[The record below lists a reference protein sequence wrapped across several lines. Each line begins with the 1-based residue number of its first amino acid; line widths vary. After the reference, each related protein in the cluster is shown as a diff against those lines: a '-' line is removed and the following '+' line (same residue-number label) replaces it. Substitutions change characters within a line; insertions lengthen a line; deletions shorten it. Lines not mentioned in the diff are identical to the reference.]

1 MKIGDDQKGEN
12 YGNEFKDNMGIKS
25 SHKKAKRNQ
34 FRRSCN
40 KRSGENWLENM
51 WKNSHLEM
59 RQTYAAFLFNGGKR
73 QNGLVKYFLS

>member
-1 MKIGDDQKGEN
+1 MKIENDQKRQN
-12 YGNEFKDNMGIKS
+12 YGNEFKDNMGIKA

-51 WKNSHLEM
+51 WENSHLEM
-59 RQTYAAFLFNGGKR
+59 RHTPGA
-73 QNGLVKYFLS
+73 